1 MAARSGA
8 PALPTR
14 ETLESSRIHSVQ
26 TTADPEGREE
36 HDEGGSVLAPGA
48 QPSLAQLPP
57 PGWRSLGLGLASGI
71 FAYLAFGLLA
81 NFDADPILEK
91 EFEGVFFTPSDTSPA
106 VVLLLAGWLV
116 YRRWNRLRKLPL
128 VAGPVRL
135 WAGLFGLSGALLG
148 WSIFVAA
155 SDLRVLS
162 LMAAIQGLAALF
174 GGRNAM
180 RALALPT
187 LFLGFALPMP
197 APMLNAMLVRA
208 QYWTAEFTGLLLH
221 LGGQT
226 AFVAGDQILREDNTF
241 AIIETCSGIRI
252 TETLTML
259 TILMLD
265 LFRRRALHWA
275 LLLALT
281 PPVAFLCNGLRALT
295 LILNPH
301 SDIAEIHT
309 AQGIAMLLGGL
320 ITLYLLDGLL
330 ARLLPLSPPSHP
342 AAPATAAAAK
352 LDAWRPRVAVAALAG
367 LAAIAL
373 WGPVWRMPPKFL
385 DREMLVAF
393 DTVGKRHFR
402 DREVD
407 RRFLGRIGIQAELY
421 RRYRNGGE
429 WVDVYIGVGN
439 RSYRPRSALFTKAQ
453 FPDSGWNTQNSGSLR
468 LEPGGYSA
476 VWRLAVTGARRDLVI
491 SWHEAAGGLLAESL
505 RSFLGLDQSP
515 FRAPGDE
522 ITLRMSAPVLGAA
535 PEDRAHA
542 QTRLLRFYAEIRPI
556 LDGLHSRLR
565 GDTE

>member
-1 MAARSGA
+1 
-8 PALPTR
+8 
-14 ETLESSRIHSVQ
+14 VQ
-26 TTADPEGREE
+26 TPADPEEREE

-57 PGWRSLGLGLASGI
+57 PGWRALGLGLASGI

-106 VVLLLAGWLV
+106 VVLLLAGWLI
-116 YRRWNRLRKLPL
+116 YRRWNRLRNLPL
-128 VAGPVRL
+128 VAGPVWL

-187 LFLGFALPMP
+187 LFLGFAIPMP

-221 LGGQT
+221 LSGQT

-275 LLLALT
+275 LLIALT

-373 WGPVWRMPPKFL
+373 WGPVWRMPPKFP
-385 DREMLVAF
+385 DRGMLVAF

-407 RRFLGRIGIQAELY
+407 HRFLGRIGIKAELY

-429 WVDVYIGVGN
+429 WVDVYLGVGN

-453 FPDSGWNTQNSGSLR
+453 FPGSGWNTQSSGSLR

-491 SWHEAAGGLLAESL
+491 SWHEAAGGLVAESL

-522 ITLRMSAPVLGAA
+522 ITLRISAPVLGAA

-542 QTRLLRFYAEIRPI
+542 QTRLLQFYAEIRPI